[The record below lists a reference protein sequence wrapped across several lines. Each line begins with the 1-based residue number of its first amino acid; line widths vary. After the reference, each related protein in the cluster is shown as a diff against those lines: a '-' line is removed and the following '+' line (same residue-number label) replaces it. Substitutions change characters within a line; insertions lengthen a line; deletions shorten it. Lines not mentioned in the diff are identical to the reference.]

1 MKVKPCEDDI
11 ISVIAIWPVIIIAEV
26 LFIMTGSRET
36 FYIDGIV
43 LLDTLLCICSVRD
56 LVYFARTIEFKQ
68 DGCAISIWKFK
79 KTYRWCDLTI
89 QLCDDSDFAFRD
101 SDKRG
106 PGMMIRPKSA
116 NYGRKLA
123 GMTYCRIM
131 HPFSSVYLR
140 FESAKDEHRTIT
152 GKIVYYGYNITKED
166 ALKYFRFAADFDG

>member
-1 MKVKPCEDDI
+1 
-11 ISVIAIWPVIIIAEV
+11 
-26 LFIMTGSRET
+26 MTGSRET
-36 FYIDGIV
+36 FYIVGIV

-79 KTYRWCDLTI
+79 KTYRWCDLTV

>member
-36 FYIDGIV
+36 FYIVGIV

-89 QLCDDSDFAFRD
+89 QA
-101 SDKRG
+101 
-106 PGMMIRPKSA
+106 
-116 NYGRKLA
+116 
-123 GMTYCRIM
+123 T
-131 HPFSSVYLR
+131 VYKGLQ
-140 FESAKDEHRTIT
+140 A
-152 GKIVYYGYNITKED
+152 V
-166 ALKYFRFAADFDG
+166 